1 MLLFSFMDFIDQ
13 FRVCMSIADYIRIK
27 IKRQGTFQQ
36 MLTADS
42 IIFMFFKNE
51 GAVLIANDKNVF
63 LC

>member
-1 MLLFSFMDFIDQ
+1 MDFIDK